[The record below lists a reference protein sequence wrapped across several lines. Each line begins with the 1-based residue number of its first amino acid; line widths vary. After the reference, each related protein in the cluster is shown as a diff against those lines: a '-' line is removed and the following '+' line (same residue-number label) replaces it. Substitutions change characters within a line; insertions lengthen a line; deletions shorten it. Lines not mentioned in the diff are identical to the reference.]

1 LAPINGGMDGT
12 RTRPPYGSLLGA
24 FASIA
29 PRLALLQRLFFLIVP
44 DGPVS
49 KRNDKGDHP
58 LSAIR
63 LTSPLV
69 DLTQPTRHALRPA
82 KAMFR
87 YVTSYRFYTLAK
99 IGFSVAYLWYVSD
112 FFRIHFAIWHQLSLL
127 LPDPRNIVLSG
138 NPPLDAVFRGTAI
151 FLSGR
156 TMVWTFAL
164 SSPVTAGLFLW
175 GRHKW
180 LQLAV
185 GCWISFSM
193 ISLNSLVGVFSSTVD
208 VWVNLVF
215 VTYSLV
221 ALVSP
226 ADEWEK
232 SEAGLSLARWRDN
245 PPLASAFAWLVVW
258 LQFLVYFFAGINK
271 LVFGWIPWTT
281 GVALQ
286 NLASDSS
293 FHDFVRGT
301 HVPYWISLILCYVTL
316 IQRLV
321 VPFGF
326 FSMRFRFWSV
336 LILGTMHVGYA
347 ILMNVNLFPLIGIAS
362 LLMILPPRASASP
375 RATSKTSSSGAQNVS
390 PQRRTGAPKAAW
402 VENAVICLF
411 ALALVLESARLTH
424 FDAMP
429 WENKL
434 MVTPGWKMFADGGMV
449 SGGEWRVILAT
460 PRERIDATD
469 IALQALPHLWRDRFY
484 INIIFSDLSNRNTG
498 PGSLVDRLARATK
511 RMYRE
516 RQLQLQLSPN
526 IANVGFELY
535 QWQSAP
541 AVARSSP

>member
-1 LAPINGGMDGT
+1 
-12 RTRPPYGSLLGA
+12 
-24 FASIA
+24 
-29 PRLALLQRLFFLIVP
+29 
-44 DGPVS
+44 
-49 KRNDKGDHP
+49 
-58 LSAIR
+58 
-63 LTSPLV
+63 
-69 DLTQPTRHALRPA
+69 
-82 KAMFR
+82 
-87 YVTSYRFYTLAK
+87 
-99 IGFSVAYLWYVSD
+99 VAYLWYVSD
-112 FFRIHFAIWHQLSLL
+112 FFRIHIAIWNQLSLL

-138 NPPLDAVFRGTAI
+138 NPQLDAVLRGIAI

-156 TMVWTFAL
+156 AMVWAFAL
-164 SSPVTAGLFLW
+164 SSPVAAGLFLW

-226 ADEWEK
+226 ADDWEK
-232 SEAGLSLARWRDN
+232 SEAGLSLTRWRDN
-245 PPLASAFAWLVVW
+245 PTLASAFAWLVVW
-258 LQFLVYFFAGINK
+258 LQFLVYFFAGVNK

-286 NLASDSS
+286 NLAIDSS
-293 FHDFVRGT
+293 FHDFARGT

-316 IQRLV
+316 FQRLV

-326 FSMRFRFWSV
+326 FFKRCRFWSV

-362 LLMILPPRASASP
+362 LLMIVPPRMSTLP
-375 RATSKTSSSGAQNVS
+375 RATPKTSLSSGQRDS
-390 PQRRTGAPKAAW
+390 PHRRTVARKAAW
-402 VENAVICLF
+402 VENTVICIF
-411 ALALVLESARLTH
+411 ALGLALESARLTH

-449 SGGEWRVILAT
+449 AGGEWRIILTT

-484 INIIFSDLSNRNTG
+484 INIIFSDLLNRNTG
-498 PGSLVDRLARATK
+498 PGSLVDRLARSTMK
-511 RMYRE
+511 MYRE
-516 RQLQLQLSPN
+516 RQLRLHLRPMIGN
-526 IANVGFELY
+526 CGFELY
-535 QWQSAP
+535 RWEPTP
-541 AVARSSP
+541 AVASPAAP

>member
-1 LAPINGGMDGT
+1 
-12 RTRPPYGSLLGA
+12 
-24 FASIA
+24 
-29 PRLALLQRLFFLIVP
+29 
-44 DGPVS
+44 
-49 KRNDKGDHP
+49 
-58 LSAIR
+58 
-63 LTSPLV
+63 
-69 DLTQPTRHALRPA
+69 
-82 KAMFR
+82 MFR
-87 YVTSYRFYTLAK
+87 YPTSYRGYTLAK
-99 IGFSVAYLWYVSD
+99 VGFSLAYLWYVSD
-112 FFRIHFAIWHQLSLL
+112 FFRIHVAIWNQLSLL

-138 NPPLDAVFRGTAI
+138 NPQLDSVLRGMAI

-156 TMVWTFAL
+156 AMVWAFAL
-164 SSPVTAGLFLW
+164 SSPVAAGLFLW

-232 SEAGLSLARWRDN
+232 SEAGLSPARWRDN
-245 PPLASAFAWLVVW
+245 PSLASAFAWLVVW
-258 LQFLVYFFAGINK
+258 LQFLVYFFAGVNK

-281 GVALQ
+281 GTALQ
-286 NLASDSS
+286 NLAIDSS
-293 FHDFVRGT
+293 FHDFARGT

-326 FSMRFRFWSV
+326 FFRRCRFWSV
-336 LILGTMHVGYA
+336 LILGAMHVGYA

-362 LLMILPPRASASP
+362 LLMILPPRTSALP
-375 RATSKTSSSGAQNVS
+375 QATPKTPPSGGQRVS
-390 PQRRTGAPKAAW
+390 PQRRTIAPRAAW
-402 VENAVICLF
+402 VENTVICLF
-411 ALALVLESARLTH
+411 AVGLALESARLTH

-434 MVTPGWKMFADGGMV
+434 MVTPGWKMFADGGTV
-449 SGGEWRVILAT
+449 AGGEWRIILAT
-460 PRERIDATD
+460 RRERIDATD
-469 IALQALPHLWRDRFY
+469 IALQPLPRLWRDRFY
-484 INIIFSDLSNRNTG
+484 INIIFSDLLNRNTG
-498 PGSLVDRLARATK
+498 PGSLVDRLGRSTR

-516 RQLQLQLSPN
+516 RQLRLHLNPT
-526 IANVGFELY
+526 IVNVGFELY
-535 QWQSAP
+535 QWKPAP
-541 AVARSSP
+541 AVASPAAP

>member
-1 LAPINGGMDGT
+1 
-12 RTRPPYGSLLGA
+12 
-24 FASIA
+24 
-29 PRLALLQRLFFLIVP
+29 
-44 DGPVS
+44 
-49 KRNDKGDHP
+49 
-58 LSAIR
+58 LS
-63 LTSPLV
+63 
-69 DLTQPTRHALRPA
+69 
-82 KAMFR
+82 
-87 YVTSYRFYTLAK
+87 K

-112 FFRIHFAIWHQLSLL
+112 FFRIHIAIWNQLSLL

-138 NPPLDAVFRGTAI
+138 NPQLDAVVRGMAI

-156 TMVWTFAL
+156 AMVWAFAL
-164 SSPVTAGLFLW
+164 SSPVAAGLFLW

-232 SEAGLSLARWRDN
+232 SEAGLSLSRWRDN
-245 PPLASAFAWLVVW
+245 PSLASAFAWLVVW
-258 LQFLVYFFAGINK
+258 LQFLVYFFAGVNK

-286 NLASDSS
+286 NLAIDSS
-293 FHDFVRGT
+293 FHDFARGT
-301 HVPYWISLILCYVTL
+301 HIPYWISLILCYVTL
-316 IQRLV
+316 LQRLV

-326 FSMRFRFWSV
+326 FFRRYRFWSV
-336 LILGTMHVGYA
+336 LILGTMHLGYA

-362 LLMILPPRASASP
+362 LLMILPPRTSTLP
-375 RATSKTSSSGAQNVS
+375 RVISKTTSSGGQRVS
-390 PQRRTGAPKAAW
+390 PARRTVALKAAW
-402 VENAVICLF
+402 VENTVICLF
-411 ALALVLESARLTH
+411 AVGLALESARLTH
-424 FDAMP
+424 FDALP

-434 MVTPGWKMFADGGMV
+434 MITPGWKMFADGGMV
-449 SGGEWRVILAT
+449 AGGEWRIILST

-484 INIIFSDLSNRNTG
+484 INIIFSDLLNRNTG
-498 PGSLVDRLARATK
+498 PGSLVDRLARSTMK
-511 RMYRE
+511 MYRE
-516 RQLQLQLSPN
+516 RQLRSNLRPMMGN
-526 IANVGFELY
+526 CGFELY
-535 QWQSAP
+535 RWEPTP
-541 AVARSSP
+541 AVATPTAP